1 MASVSNFEGLRLENP
16 GVALLVDASLN
27 LTQQIAVSL
36 LRQPEVARFALIGAL
51 GAANALLAAASSK
64 CTLDSPA
71 ADINATTDV
80 SGNLVLR
87 CGHSPPHEW
96 DYHTG
101 AKRP

>member
-1 MASVSNFEGLRLENP
+1 MASVSDLGGVRLENP
-16 GVALLVDASLN
+16 VVARLVDASLD
-27 LTQQIAVSL
+27 LTQEIAVRL
-36 LRQPEVARFALIGAL
+36 LRQPEIARFALIGAL
-51 GAANALLAAASSK
+51 SAANALLAAASSK

-80 SGNLVLR
+80 NGNLVLR

-96 DYHTG
+96 DYQSG